1 MGVRVLFVVKELE
14 GAEPLGALYV
24 AGCLQQAG
32 HECKF
37 IGTRGTDVLAEVR
50 RYEPAVLAFGATTGL
65 HRYYLGLSHYIKQHC
80 PEVVTLMGGPHPT
93 YYPDVIQTP
102 GLDVICRGEGEDA
115 AVELC
120 DALARGEDH
129 RAIRDLWVKHEGVV
143 YKNPARELRRDLDA
157 IPHPPRELL
166 YAYDDVLRQRP
177 LKSFTT
183 NRGCPFPCSYCFN
196 PSLVEHYGSS
206 WKKVRIRSPE
216 NVVDELV
223 KVRGQGPLHVIGFR
237 ESIFVYNARW
247 LREFGEL
254 YRREVKL
261 PYYCHLRADILD
273 QEMVDLLAWSGCHT
287 VNVGI
292 ETANP
297 ALANGVLRRQIKMDR
312 LGDGIRML
320 KRAGIVVFADN
331 ILGIPGG
338 TLEDDLAT
346 LQLNIDLD
354 VDYAAATLCT
364 PYPGTGIADY
374 AVANGYFSGDFDLI
388 DDSYYT
394 ESVLKFRSDDEKRRI
409 ENLHKVF
416 AVAAA
421 IPALVPV
428 WKRLLGLPSNDFFYA
443 MFRAWYLIC
452 HMTDVMPRRLDLG
465 QLKESLLS
473 IFGIYHGGL
482 DTNRHPAPT
491 PEALPVVDA
500 PSAVASASSSSC
512 GPTATVPLRRR
523 KGAQV
528 ETEVSGV
535 R

>member
-1 MGVRVLFVVKELE
+1 MATVAAMKILFVVKEIE

-24 AGCLQQAG
+24 AGCLKAAG

-37 IGTRGTDVLAEVR
+37 VGTRGNDVLADVR
-50 RYEPAVLAFGATTGL
+50 RHRPDMVAFGATTGL
-65 HRYYLGLSHYIKQHC
+65 HRYYLGLAAEIKRRH
-80 PEVVTLMGGPHPT
+80 PKVVTYMGGPHAT
-93 YYPDVIQTP
+93 YYPEVIHSPGIDV
-102 GLDVICRGEGEDA
+102 VCRGEGEDA
-115 AVELC
+115 SVELC
-120 DALARGEDH
+120 AALERGDDH
-129 RAIRDLWVKHEGVV
+129 RQIRDLWVKYDGVV
-143 YKNPARELRRDLDA
+143 TANPARGLRKDLDA

-166 YAYDDVLRQRP
+166 WEYDDLLRKRP

-196 PSLVEHYGSS
+196 PSLVDHYGSA

-216 NVVDELV
+216 DVVGEILEV
-223 KVRGQGPLHVIGFR
+223 MRRGPLDVVGFR
-237 ESIFVYNARW
+237 ESIFVYSARW

-292 ETANP
+292 ETADER
-297 ALANGVLRRQIKMDR
+297 LANDVLRRNIHMDR
-312 LGDGIRML
+312 LKAGIRML

-338 TLEDDLAT
+338 SLEHDFRTLE
-346 LQLNIDLD
+346 LNVELD

-374 AVANGYFSGDFDLI
+374 AVKNGYFSGDFELI

-394 ESVLKFRSDDEKRRI
+394 ESVLSFSSPEEKRQI
-409 ENLHKVF
+409 ENLHKLF
-416 AVAAA
+416 AVTAAV
-421 IPALVPV
+421 PALLPLT
-428 WKRLLGLPSNDFFYA
+428 KRLVRLPDNDFFYA
-443 MFRAWYLIC
+443 LFRSWYFIC
-452 HMTDVMPRRLDLG
+452 HVTDVMPRRLDWEHLAEG
-465 QLKESLLS
+465 VLS
-473 IFGIYHGGL
+473 VFGVYRGRDENHF
-482 DTNRHPAPT
+482 RAPAPV
-491 PEALPVVDA
+491 ELPVIE
-500 PSAVASASSSSC
+500 P
-512 GPTATVPLRRR
+512 
-523 KGAQV
+523 GAAKRPRSL
-528 ETEVSGV
+528 ELADV